1 MTDPGILSEL
11 RDRKSR
17 HGTVLAVSMMKDEAP
32 YLLEWF
38 AHHLAV
44 GFTDI
49 LVYTNDCTDGTVEML
64 QRLEEL
70 GLGFHRENRIPKNIK
85 PQPSAIKH
93 AQKEPIVG
101 DADWVMLFDAD
112 EYLTINHPSG
122 HLDGLLDD
130 AVSQGANG
138 VVITWRVFGS
148 GGVVEWSREPVTEQY
163 ERAAPPLWNK
173 GWGVKTLFKFDPEYW
188 KLGIHRPKI
197 KRKHIEKGF
206 ADTVHWLNGSGQ
218 PMEEYFKFRG
228 WRSIRRTVGYDWA
241 QLNHYAVKSVDAYAV
256 RKFRGNVNNKK
267 DKYNADYWSLQDRN
281 EVQDRAIARHAAR
294 RAQIMVGLL
303 QDRVLSELHEA
314 ALAQVEARLTEFKS
328 TQAYEELKS
337 SLIEASKV
345 PITKVDAKPPKAR
358 DPAKIAA
365 RMSKVEK
372 QTLKRARPV
381 KDTID
386 FVRHSPGG
394 ESLYADGRIDFSE
407 DMELQWVD
415 NHGLQLPVDPRI
427 FSPTGLEAVVSGK
440 FDRRHARNIATYYA
454 GASRILEIGAGVGFL
469 ALKSILQDPNLV
481 VMAQDEREGMSDAA
495 RMVACKNGLIDSS
508 RLKYVN
514 GPLRFDESGSAPG
527 LVALLN
533 DFSPDTLR
541 VAEAEITFSTLIGS
555 IPDTLGRI
563 VVPVQSKE
571 AAQEWRRQEA
581 EYLKREAFVE
591 QTEYAEG
598 GSLLYTR
605 L

>member
-1 MTDPGILSEL
+1 MTDPIVLTEF

-17 HGTVLAVSMMKDEAP
+17 HGIVLAVSMMKDEAP

-70 GLGFHRENRIPKNIK
+70 GLGFHRENRIPKDIK

-101 DADWVMLFDAD
+101 AADWVMLFDAD

-122 HLDGLLDD
+122 DLDGLLDD
-130 AVSQGANG
+130 VVAQGANG
-138 VVITWRVFGS
+138 LVVTWRVFGS

-163 ERAAPPLWNK
+163 QRAAPPLWNK

-197 KRKHIEKGF
+197 KRKHIENGF
-206 ADTVHWLNGSGQ
+206 ADKVHWLNGSGQ

-281 EVQDRAIARHAAR
+281 EVLDRAIARHAAR
-294 RAQIMVGLL
+294 RALFLDALL
-303 QDRVLSELHEA
+303 EDPVLSELHET
-314 ALAQVEARLTEFKS
+314 ALVQVEARLREFKS
-328 TQAYEELKS
+328 TDAYKALKS
-337 SLIEASKV
+337 SLVEASNV

-372 QTLKRARPV
+372 QTLKWSEPPEE
-381 KDTID
+381 TID
-386 FVRHSPGG
+386 FVNQGSTG
-394 ESLYADGRIDFSE
+394 ESFYLNGPIDLSE
-407 DMELQWVD
+407 KIDLEWVD
-415 NHGLQLPVDPRI
+415 NQGLQLPVDPRI
-427 FSPTGLEAVVSGK
+427 FSPSGLEAVVSGK
-440 FDRRHARNIATYYA
+440 FDRRQARNLASYYA
-454 GASRILEIGAGVGFL
+454 GGSRILEIGSGVGFL
-469 ALKSILQDPNLV
+469 AMKALLEDQNVV
-481 VMAQDEREGMSDAA
+481 VMAQDEREGMIDAA
-495 RMVACKNGLIDSS
+495 SMVAKKNGFVDTS
-508 RLKYVN
+508 RLKFVS
-514 GPLRFDESGSAPG
+514 GPLQFGRPSSASG

-541 VAEAEITFSTLIGS
+541 IGEAEVSLSTLIGS
-555 IPDTLGRI
+555 VPGALKRI
-563 VVPVQSKE
+563 VVPIE
-571 AAQEWRRQEA
+571 NEAAAQEWRRREAEFLKQEA
-581 EYLKREAFVE
+581 FEEQSEYV
-591 QTEYAEG
+591 G
-598 GSLLYTR
+598 SGSLFFFR
-605 L
+605 S